1 MSSMPAASQAAP
13 AFSLTEARGLVRDL
27 FVPNAAIYWFDFL
40 TTILVGHA
48 CFGLTRAW
56 YELGLEPLGLRL
68 LLMLLTFSIQCACF
82 YRAVMFVHE
91 LVHLPDRKFRAFR
104 VVWNL
109 LCGIPFLLPSFMYY
123 THLDHHRRKLFGTQ
137 HDGEYLPLARMSPW
151 WILVYLSQCLWVPPL
166 AVIRFGLL
174 TPLGWLSPRLR
185 RWVHQR
191 ASSLVM
197 DPSYIRPLPTAEGW
211 WYIRLQ
217 ETACFLWIWACI
229 LVPVLV
235 LDRWP
240 GPFVVQGYL
249 TAVVLVLLNAIRTLA
264 AHRWASDGREMTF
277 VEQMLDSVVL
287 DNDSLPAILINPV
300 GLRYHATHHLF
311 PSMPYH
317 NVRTAHKR
325 LMAALPADSP
335 YRRTVAHSV
344 WSVIADLWRRAAA
357 FERQQRQSQTSG
369 GASSAL
375 YSASTSGA
383 TWHRGAA

>member
-1 MSSMPAASQAAP
+1 
-13 AFSLTEARGLVRDL
+13 
-27 FVPNAAIYWFDFL
+27 
-40 TTILVGHA
+40 
-48 CFGLTRAW
+48 
-56 YELGLEPLGLRL
+56 
-68 LLMLLTFSIQCACF
+68 
-82 YRAVMFVHE
+82 
-91 LVHLPDRKFRAFR
+91 
-104 VVWNL
+104 
-109 LCGIPFLLPSFMYY
+109 
-123 THLDHHRRKLFGTQ
+123 
-137 HDGEYLPLARMSPW
+137 
-151 WILVYLSQCLWVPPL
+151 
-166 AVIRFGLL
+166 
-174 TPLGWLSPRLR
+174 
-185 RWVHQR
+185 
-191 ASSLVM
+191 M
-197 DPSYIRPLPTAEGW
+197 DPSYIRPLPTAQGW

-317 NVRTAHKR
+317 NMRTAHKR
-325 LMAALPADSP
+325 LMASLPADSP

-357 FERQQRQSQTSG
+357 FERQQRQSQASG
-369 GASSAL
+369 HASSPL
-375 YSASTSGA
+375 YPASTRGA
-383 TWHRGAA
+383 TLHRGAA

>member
-1 MSSMPAASQAAP
+1 MPTVSQAA
-13 AFSLTEARGLVRDL
+13 AGFSLTEARGLVRDL
-27 FVPNAAIYWFDFL
+27 FAPRAWIYWVDFL

-48 CFGLTRAW
+48 CFGLTRLW
-56 YELGLEPLGLRL
+56 YELGVQPPWLRL
-68 LLMLLTFSIQCACF
+68 TLMGVTFSIQCACF

-137 HDGEYLPLARMSPW
+137 QDGEYLPLARMAPW

-174 TPLGWLSPRLR
+174 TPLGWISPRLR
-185 RWVHQR
+185 QWIHQR

-211 WYIRLQ
+211 RYIRLQ
-217 ETACFLWIWACI
+217 ETACFLWVWGCV

-235 LDRWP
+235 LNRWP
-240 GPFVVQGYL
+240 GPLVVQGYL
-249 TAVVLVLLNAIRTLA
+249 TAVVLVLMNALRTLA
-264 AHRWASDGREMTF
+264 SHRWASDGREMTF

-317 NVRTAHKR
+317 NMRTAHRR
-325 LMAALPADSP
+325 LMAGLPADSP
-335 YRRTVAHSV
+335 YRRTVARSV

-357 FERQQRQSQTSG
+357 FERQRRQSATSDRATCLVG
-369 GASSAL
+369 SACASGDAL
-375 YSASTSGA
+375 
-383 TWHRGAA
+383 HRRVA